1 MKVKELI
8 ALLQKENP
16 EARVIKYNDGGTT
29 LTSPIEGLSQPPVN
43 RPERETT
50 DGPTILIE

>member
-29 LTSPIEGLSQPPVN
+29 LTSPIESISRESAN
-43 RPERETT
+43 RPEQDKT
-50 DGPTILIE
+50 DAPKLLIE

>member
-8 ALLQKENP
+8 ALLQNENP

-29 LTSPIEGLSQPPVN
+29 LTSPIESISRESAN
-43 RPERETT
+43 RPEQDKT
-50 DGPTILIE
+50 DEPMILIE